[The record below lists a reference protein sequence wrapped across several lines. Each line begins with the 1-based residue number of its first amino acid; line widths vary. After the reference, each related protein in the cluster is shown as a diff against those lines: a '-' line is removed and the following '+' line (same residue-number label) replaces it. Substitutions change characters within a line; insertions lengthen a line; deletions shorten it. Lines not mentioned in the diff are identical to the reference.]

1 MKEPLKVEGKT
12 FKPTKFGYIYF
23 ENKENA
29 KSASSDAIK
38 DEEVKQLYENEDV
51 YVNFLINKE
60 AYGRYKLKN

>member
-1 MKEPLKVEGKT
+1 MQRV
-12 FKPTKFGYIYF
+12 
-23 ENKENA
+23 
-29 KSASSDAIK
+29 SSDAIK